1 MEDFYSRIR
10 NTKNPEIINGINS
23 NDPYV
28 ICDLLEQTG
37 GVPYLKELED
47 AIIKT
52 NDIVQIYEFLFL
64 AVDMKIPDFDQKLFE
79 GIIIESKNPKLMCY
93 CIGFVPGIN
102 LNKMVEALI
111 NTHNSKYMEM
121 ILTNEEYEDILPE
134 VQRLFP
140 NYNEEVEKSKQFD
153 YFPTSLEEFKEYKKN
168 ISLLKQKIIKT
179 KNPHLITELAN
190 YIEYLNEYKGEKIDI
205 SDLTLIQEEI
215 GDPMQVYEYLASVDL
230 KERTGL
236 INSAVRA
243 EKPKFLYYIHEYV
256 PNLSKEEMNLI
267 EKNIIK
273 KNPNGKYAKLIN
285 NSEKNREEL

>member
-10 NTKNPEIINGINS
+10 NTKNPEIINWINS

-37 GVPYLKELED
+37 GGPYLKELED

-140 NYNEEVEKSKQFD
+140 NYNEEVEKSKQYD
-153 YFPTSLEEFKEYKKN
+153 YFPTSLEEFKEYEKN
-168 ISLLKQKIIKT
+168 ISLLKQKIIET

-256 PNLSKEEMNLI
+256 PNLTKEEMDLL